1 MKKKIILTISVIM
14 LIAAGA
20 AWWGWRYINA
30 SYHGAAVWVYIPAG
44 SSPDAV
50 GDSLSAVLG
59 GHIGGR
65 VHNIWLR
72 AAGDNPD
79 AHGAYRILDGDKAV
93 DIARRLKRR
102 VQTPVRVTFNN
113 IRTLEQLAESVA
125 SQLEFNENDFM
136 TAVDSVL
143 PGAGFRGREEYPA
156 AFIPDTYEF
165 YWTVP
170 AGKAV
175 ERLLDYRNRFWDDGK
190 RARAR
195 ELGLSPVKVATLAS
209 IVEEETNVADER
221 RIVARLY
228 LNRLDRG
235 MLLQADPTVKWA
247 VGDFSLRRILN
258 KHLAVQSPY
267 NTYIHK
273 GLPPGPIRIPDKR
286 TLEAVLDAPA
296 HGYLY
301 MCAKEDFSGRH
312 NFAVDYAA
320 HQRNAMRY
328 QSALNHR
335 NIR

>member
-1 MKKKIILTISVIM
+1 MKRKAVVAILLVMIV
-14 LIAAGA
+14 AGAA
-20 AWWGWRYINA
+20 AWWGWRYVTA
-30 SYHGAAVWVYIPAG
+30 TYQGADTWLYIPAG
-44 SSPDAV
+44 ASDEAV
-50 GDSLSAVLG
+50 GDSLSAALG
-59 GHIGGR
+59 DRMGGR

-72 AAGDNPD
+72 ATDEGRN
-79 AHGAYRILDGDKAV
+79 AHGAYRIQHGDKAV

-102 VQTPVRVTFNN
+102 AQTPVKVTFHN
-113 IRTLEQLAESVA
+113 IRTLDQLTERIA
-125 SQLEFNENDFM
+125 SQLEFGAGEFM
-136 TAVDSVL
+136 TAADSVL

-170 AGKAV
+170 ARKAV
-175 ERLLDYRNRFWDDGK
+175 ERLLDYRNRFWTDGR

-195 ELGLSPVKVATLAS
+195 ELGLSPVKVVTLAS

-221 RIVARLY
+221 PVVARLY

-247 VGDFSLRRILN
+247 VGDFSLKRILN

-286 TLEAVLDAPA
+286 TLEAVLGAPS
-296 HGYLY
+296 HGYIY

-312 NFAVDYAA
+312 NFATDYAA
-320 HQRNAMRY
+320 HQRNAARY
-328 QSALNHR
+328 QAALNHR